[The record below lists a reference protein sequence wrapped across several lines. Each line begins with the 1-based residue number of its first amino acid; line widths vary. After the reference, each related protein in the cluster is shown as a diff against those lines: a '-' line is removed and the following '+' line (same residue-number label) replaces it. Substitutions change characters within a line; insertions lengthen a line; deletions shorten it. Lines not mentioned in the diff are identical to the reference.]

1 MAKALVV
8 KDGVLVPISAA
19 SSKVAALSVV
29 NGVVCTKA
37 TQLSGDG
44 WYQIEAAAP
53 IDEPYLKEYGW
64 QCSVEDGTTELY
76 KWIYRCL
83 KEGFSVPYRTIVLGG
98 QEHRFATELTE
109 HDREWVLDAI
119 KQVTAAKLDP
129 FEFIAINSGD
139 VKEATWFCLPI
150 VQFGDVEK
158 DVLEHEFERVRLD
171 NPVLSAPP
179 ISNVKYVEKDGRIEY
194 AYFVY
199 RTEATAERLMKLLD
213 KAKKSIDKYITIN
226 DLDPND
232 PKFEY
237 YDKCAVAEIIHDY
250 IIQHNFPASITDPK
264 LLPVPKPEY
273 TELYLQPT
281 LYAAVAPDKNALCDG
296 YTQAFNYFARLY
308 GINSIAM
315 SANVSHVV
323 DGVATSVGGHI
334 WNVVNLGTKGNVPAY
349 GDYSTDP
356 ADWSPI
362 DVYWDEPIH
371 ERHIRPERTDI
382 PNSTILW
389 EYFGEP
395 DNVFKKDDYL
405 RYIKYSN
412 AYGRYPFGEVDGIE
426 QYPSAKIGM
435 WNGEENYEWED

>member
-1 MAKALVV
+1 MAKAMVL
-8 KDGVLVPISAA
+8 KGGVLVPISSASAEAA
-19 SSKVAALSVV
+19 AFSVV
-29 NGVVCTKA
+29 NGVVCSNA
-37 TQLSGDG
+37 TQIRGNG

-64 QCSVEDGTTELY
+64 QCSVEDGTTEIY

-83 KEGFSVPYRTIVLGG
+83 REGFSVPYRTIVFDG

-119 KQVTAAKLDP
+119 NQVTASKLDP
-129 FEFIAINSGD
+129 FEFIAKNSGD
-139 VKEATWFCLPI
+139 VKEATWFCLPL
-150 VQFGDVEK
+150 VQFGNVEK
-158 DVLEHEFERVRLD
+158 DVIKHEFERVRLD

-199 RTEATAERLMKLLD
+199 RTEATAEKLMKLLT
-213 KAKKSIDKYITIN
+213 KAKRSIDKYVNMFVTVEHPDAEFGNKAFI
-226 DLDPND
+226 
-232 PKFEY
+232 
-237 YDKCAVAEIIHDY
+237 AEIIHDY

-315 SANVSHVV
+315 SANVTHVA
-323 DGVATSVGGHI
+323 DGVETNKGGHI
-334 WNVVNLGTKGNVPAY
+334 WNVVNLGKFGAVPEY

-371 ERHIRPERTDI
+371 EKSIRDNLPPGSI
-382 PNSTILW
+382 WW
-389 EYFGEP
+389 EYFCRP
-395 DNVFKKDDYL
+395 DNVFKADYRRDIKDT
-405 RYIKYSN
+405 N
-412 AYGRYPFGEVDGIE
+412 AYGRYPFDAIDGSH
-426 QYPSAKIGM
+426 QYPSGMIGSI
-435 WNGEENYEWED
+435 NDFEDYEWED